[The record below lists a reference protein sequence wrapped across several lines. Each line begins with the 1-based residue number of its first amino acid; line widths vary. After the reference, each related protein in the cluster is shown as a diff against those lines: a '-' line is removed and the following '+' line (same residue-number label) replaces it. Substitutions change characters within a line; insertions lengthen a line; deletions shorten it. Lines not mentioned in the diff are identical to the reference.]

1 MDGGREND
9 ETLLHGSTIRA
20 DYVVVND
27 NYSADHDK
35 TQEKRYIIPSQL
47 RGKQRKVTTVN
58 AKRSSHPPP
67 ASTSYKPGHFAR
79 QARIWKLMTF
89 VCLVACA
96 LFVAVVVAPRKDI
109 EARQPTAPSISEQDA
124 FQQLIVTHPDE
135 EVRTDLYRLIAT
147 GHLWISHTARGHAA
161 AFSLVPA
168 SQIPGVRFPS
178 DITHVPFLNLA
189 PDFDDYYR
197 TSGGVA
203 SAQLVIFHE
212 YVHYKQWRDG
222 LLPEDTFFL
231 QPVSAQDLEETC
243 TKKWHAEVDAYHKE
257 CEFAREIG
265 LSDRL
270 LGGMDVACHA
280 TEDRFTSTL
289 REVLVQEDPSGASCA
304 SVWREMF

>member
-1 MDGGREND
+1 MAEN
-9 ETLLHGSTIRA
+9 LAMFCVALHDQSEDHKSVEIARA
-20 DYVVVND
+20 TFAKCLHDQGQLQRPRHPKHVHDLRVV
-27 NYSADHDK
+27 
-35 TQEKRYIIPSQL
+35 
-47 RGKQRKVTTVN
+47 
-58 AKRSSHPPP
+58 
-67 ASTSYKPGHFAR
+67 
-79 QARIWKLMTF
+79 F
-89 VCLVACA
+89 VCFVACA